1 MPVRRRTS
9 LALACSLS
17 VALTVGLVGTARADG
32 TASPTPTTPTATPT
46 PTPTPTHSAPATK
59 APTSKP
65 TPTPTSTQPPVDPL
79 LPPNDGMAPLPG
91 TVDEFLSLTARRD
104 PAVRA
109 LDSATAAY
117 TAAHAVLLQT
127 EQQLGLIGVARAQLQ
142 GVADVARTSTDQVA
156 NALYQSGDDG
166 LGPMIQILATGPD
179 GFISTLDN
187 AFKARRASNA
197 VVYHAIKTQADV
209 AFAREVENAVRTIV
223 QKQTAADK
231 DASAAL
237 AKAKSTLSD
246 IDAQLGSLS
255 TTAPALTLDADGC
268 PKQTIDSTLRDG
280 SASIGVEKL
289 CRDAV
294 ANAATP
300 QAALAIGWA
309 FRHLGAQY
317 ACGGA
322 GRMLPY
328 RADCSSFV
336 SRAYHEGAGL
346 GTASLYDAPST
357 RDMVPWGGASLDPH
371 YSLAAPADLKPGDL
385 VLYDT
390 CPSSGAC
397 AYRHVV
403 MYLGTAGG
411 HPWMVHTSSCG
422 DVAHVSAF
430 WGVGG
435 AGHAPFLVARRV
447 VTLPGE
453 AKHTAPPSW
462 TKAHPKGVA

>member
-9 LALACSLS
+9 LAMACALA
-17 VALTVGLVGTARADG
+17 AGLTVGLVGTARADS
-32 TASPTPTTPTATPT
+32 TASPTPTAATPT
-46 PTPTPTHSAPATK
+46 PTPTPTHSAPPTK
-59 APTSKP
+59 APAPKP
-65 TPTPTSTQPPVDPL
+65 TPTTTSTQPPVDPL

-91 TVDEFLSLTARRD
+91 TVDQFLSLTARRD

-109 LDSATAAY
+109 VDSATTAY
-117 TAAHAVLLQT
+117 ASAHALLLDT

-142 GVADVARTSTDQVA
+142 GVADLARTSTDQVA

-197 VVYHAIKTQADV
+197 VVYRAIKTQADV
-209 AFAREVENAVRTIV
+209 AFAREVEDAVRATV

-231 DASAAL
+231 EASAAL
-237 AKAKSTLSD
+237 AQAKTTLND

-280 SASIGVEKL
+280 SASIGVERL
-289 CRDAV
+289 CHEAV
-294 ANAATP
+294 ADAATP

-371 YSLAAPADLKPGDL
+371 YAFVAPADLKPGDL

-390 CPSSGAC
+390 CPQPGC
-397 AYRHVV
+397 PYRHVV

-430 WGVGG
+430 WGAGDG
-435 AGHAPFLVARRV
+435 GHAPFLVARRV

-462 TKAHPKGVA
+462 TKAHPTGVA